1 MEDEEEMD
9 PQEALQKV
17 HRKERQELQ
26 DKIQALKKTASKGD
40 KKKKKEINA
49 EIAKLEGDLNEKQSA
64 ELMDLM
70 LNEVTLKEEADI
82 VDTEHKEEIIETVE
96 KEERVS
102 KAQKRRDRKAEKQKQ
117 RLEEIEAQEQENLLG
132 TRHREQEKIKELL
145 ESRGLKLVEIASDG
159 DCMFAGL
166 VHQLSQYG
174 ESSSV
179 STLRQQ
185 CGAEI
190 LRNKETYR
198 PFLSHPRT
206 GEMLTDEQF
215 QEYCS
220 TISNTS
226 VWGGQVE
233 LRALSSVLHRPLEVV
248 QAEGQETVLVGD
260 QEIKPKLTLTYH
272 RHMYGLGEH
281 YNSTTNI

>member
-1 MEDEEEMD
+1 MEDEGETD
-9 PQEALQKV
+9 PQEELQKV
-17 HRKERQELQ
+17 HRKQKQELQ

-64 ELMDLM
+64 ELMDLV
-70 LNEVTLKEEADI
+70 LNAVTLKDEDEIVPTEDKEEI
-82 VDTEHKEEIIETVE
+82 VDTADREG
-96 KEERVS
+96 RVS
-102 KAQKRRDRKAEKQKQ
+102 KAQKRRDKKAEKQKQ
-117 RLEEIEAQEQENLLG
+117 RLDEIEAQELDNLAG
-132 TRHREQEKIKELL
+132 TRHREQERIKELL
-145 ESRGLKLVEIASDG
+145 ESRGLVLAEIPSDG

-174 ESSSV
+174 ETSSV
-179 STLRQQ
+179 SGLRRQ
-185 CGAEI
+185 CAEEI
-190 LRNKETYR
+190 LRNKETYW

-206 GEMLTDEQF
+206 GEMLTDGEF

-220 TISNTS
+220 AMSSTP

-233 LRALSSVLHRPLEVV
+233 LRALSSVLQRPLEVV
-248 QAEGQETVLVGD
+248 QAEGQESVVVG
-260 QEIKPKLTLTYH
+260 EEESKRRLTLTYH

-281 YNSTTNI
+281 YNSVTTK